1 MDRVESP
8 ARRAVVAG
16 TVALAVT
23 AALPVR
29 ASMAPPEI
37 AAELPGVRLL
47 GSGSLRF
54 LGLSVY
60 DARLWAPRPL
70 ADTDYAGVPLALELE
85 YARRLAGRLIAERSI
100 AEMRRIGAFDDAQAE
115 RWQAQ
120 LGAAFPDVER
130 GDRITGV
137 QQPGRAS
144 RFFVNGRAAGEVRDA
159 EFTRLFF
166 GVWLAPQTSQPQ
178 LRAALLGK

>member
-1 MDRVESP
+1 MDRVECP

-16 TVALAVT
+16 TVSLAVT

-29 ASMAPPEI
+29 ASIAPPEI
-37 AAELPGVRLL
+37 AAELPAARLV
-47 GSGSLRF
+47 GSGTLRF
-54 LGLSVY
+54 LGLPVY

-70 ADTDYAGVPLALELE
+70 ADTDYASVPLALELE
-85 YARRLAGRLIAERSI
+85 YARRLVGRLIAERSI
-100 AEMRRIGAFDDAQAE
+100 TEMRRIGTFDDAKAE

-120 LGAAFPDVER
+120 LAAIFPDVER

-137 QQPGRAS
+137 QHPGRAA

-166 GVWLAPQTSQPQ
+166 GIWLAPQTSQPQ
-178 LRAALLGK
+178 LRAALLGA